1 MIVGLTGGIGSGKS
15 AVSGYFKDL
24 AVAVIDADQVA
35 RDVVVVGSP
44 ALASIEA
51 HFGSQILL
59 ADGGLDRAALRQRI
73 FSDAPQKRWLEQL
86 LHPLIGVAIDTQL
99 AAALAQADPCG
110 YVVLE
115 SPLLL
120 ETPQHTKTDYIVVM
134 DVTEA
139 QQLERAGRRDTN
151 TAEQI
156 SAIIASQ
163 MPRQQRLDQAQWVL
177 NNQHD
182 QAHLHQQV
190 LTLHQHLCQLAGP
203 KL

>member
-24 AVAVIDADQVA
+24 AVVVIDADQVA

-44 ALASIEA
+44 ALTSIES

-59 ADGGLDRAALRQRI
+59 EGGGLDRAALRQRI

-86 LHPLIGVAIDTQL
+86 LHPLIGAAIDAQL
-99 AAALAQADPCG
+99 AAALAQKDHCG

-120 ETPQHTKTDYIVVM
+120 ETQQHAKTDYIVVV
-134 DVTEA
+134 DATEA

-190 LTLHQHLCQLAGP
+190 LTLHQHLCQLADP
-203 KL
+203 KT

>member
-1 MIVGLTGGIGSGKS
+1 
-15 AVSGYFKDL
+15 
-24 AVAVIDADQVA
+24 
-35 RDVVVVGSP
+35 
-44 ALASIEA
+44 
-51 HFGSQILL
+51 
-59 ADGGLDRAALRQRI
+59 
-73 FSDAPQKRWLEQL
+73 
-86 LHPLIGVAIDTQL
+86 
-99 AAALAQADPCG
+99 
-110 YVVLE
+110 VVLE

-120 ETPQHTKTDYIVVM
+120 ETQQHAKTDYIVVV
-134 DVTEA
+134 DATEA

-190 LTLHQHLCQLAGP
+190 LTLHQHLCQLADP
-203 KL
+203 KT